1 MYLHDKFSWTQ
12 STGWITALQERV
24 IIPFEMRCSRIS
36 RIIAG
41 LHVVL
46 LSSAAFGE

>member
-1 MYLHDKFSWTQ
+1 MDPIDRVDYGPPK
-12 STGWITALQERV
+12 RV
-24 IIPFEMRCSRIS
+24 IIPFEMRCSRIN